1 MSQSQANPGRHAKGF
16 SLIELLTVL
25 AILTLVMGVVFNEII
40 RVQQRY
46 RTEETKIDMFQQARE
61 LLDQFVRDVHQ
72 AGYPNI
78 KMYQAGVL
86 INPRENDA
94 RNAAGL
100 VSVSATDVRFEGDMD
115 GDGQVDS
122 VSYALTKGPD
132 GNCPCS
138 VLRSQVIKVN
148 ATSPLTQATN
158 YNTAVTNVVNSGG
171 ALTIS
176 GNSTFPG
183 SGGTVT
189 TVANN
194 TLYAEYRN
202 APLFAAFDRN
212 GNAVALPV
220 TIASN
225 PTAISSIKSIRIT
238 LNVLGTIPDPQTL
251 MRPAVSLTASARI
264 NN

>member
-1 MSQSQANPGRHAKGF
+1 MPQTHANPKGHEQGF
-16 SLIELLTVL
+16 SLIELLVVL
-25 AILTLVMGVVFNEII
+25 GILTLVMGVVFNEII

-61 LLDQFVRDVHQ
+61 LIDQFVRDVHQ
-72 AGYPNI
+72 AGYPNF
-78 KMYQAGVL
+78 KMYQPGIL

-100 VSVSATDVRFEGDMD
+100 VAVSATEIRFEGDVD

-122 VSYALTKGPD
+122 VSYALTQGPD

-138 VLRSQVIKVN
+138 VRRSQVIKVN
-148 ATSPLTQATN
+148 ATAPLAQATS
-158 YNTAVTNVVNSGG
+158 YNTAVDNVVNSGG
-171 ALTIS
+171 TLIIGGTS
-176 GNSTFPG
+176 PFPG
-183 SGGTVT
+183 AGGVVT

-212 GNAVALPV
+212 GNQVAMPV

-225 PTAISSIKSIRIT
+225 AQAIASIKTIRIT
-238 LNVLGTIPDPQTL
+238 MNVLGNLPDPQTL